1 MVRIAVT
8 VRGTWWGLPMPTLW
22 PPTPSQAVTTASS
35 VALARHADR
44 WGEGGMR
51 FSSVSKGF
59 GAPLVAGHLGSGLTP
74 GV

>member
-22 PPTPSQAVTTASS
+22 PPTPSQAVATASS

-51 FSSVSKGF
+51 F
-59 GAPLVAGHLGSGLTP
+59 LVYRKVLVLPWLLDTWGRG
-74 GV
+74 